1 MLCYDT
7 TIHTYLTTFYNF
19 KKTQID
25 FFFVK
30 RIYYINHLKYTKR
43 LKIDHKKEDMFFM
56 KINTYFNPYLMIYIQ
71 HTI

>member
-43 LKIDHKKEDMFFM
+43 LKIDHKKEE
-56 KINTYFNPYLMIYIQ
+56 
-71 HTI
+71 